1 MCFGGVCTQNEF
13 MRARGLPRPLRKRI
27 RRYYNTFWARGVYFS
42 ESDIVGELSFNI
54 RRELAHFMNEDIIR
68 NVPFFRDAND
78 LFIDELLTFLK
89 AEVCLPDDYIIRE
102 GDTGC
107 ACVVLYRFR

>member
-1 MCFGGVCTQNEF
+1 
-13 MRARGLPRPLRKRI
+13 
-27 RRYYNTFWARGVYFS
+27 
-42 ESDIVGELSFNI
+42 
-54 RRELAHFMNEDIIR
+54 MNEDIIR